1 MEWKQGAH
9 KADIVREVSG
19 YSGQRDLNGERG
31 GNNVMSLILLIL
43 EPEGLPVYK
52 KRIKNMALLSI
63 QKGDYVR

>member
-43 EPEGLPVYK
+43 QPEGLPVYK
-52 KRIKNMALLSI
+52 KRIENMALLSI

>member
-43 EPEGLPVYK
+43 QPEGLPVYK
-52 KRIKNMALLSI
+52 KRIWEAL
-63 QKGDYVR
+63 GTGTAE